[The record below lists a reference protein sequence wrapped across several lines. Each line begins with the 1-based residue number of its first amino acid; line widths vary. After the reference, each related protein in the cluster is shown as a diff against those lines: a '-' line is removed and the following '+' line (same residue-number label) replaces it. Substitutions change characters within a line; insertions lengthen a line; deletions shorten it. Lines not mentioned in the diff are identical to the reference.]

1 MSAAVGTPERSTDPA
16 PRARGWVP
24 WARPVLLL
32 VSGLTVA
39 FTAAL
44 HHELGF
50 DRAVVA
56 ATLVALGIAHLLEW
70 RLARGHR
77 GDRDDQTGPIPL
89 LLAATA
95 ILAGLLHIVLATP
108 IAFGLLLAAWA
119 LVTGLIHLL
128 GAMLGFSARGD
139 SVFLGALGVILAI
152 LILFFLLDPIAVI
165 GFFGAYAVIAGVYLG
180 ISVFDARPKREAPAE
195 AAAPATQA

>member
-1 MSAAVGTPERSTDPA
+1 MSAAVSTPERSTDPA
-16 PRARGWVP
+16 PRVAGWVP
-24 WARPVLLL
+24 WARPAALF

-56 ATLVALGIAHLLEW
+56 VSLLVLGIIHVLEW
-70 RLARGHR
+70 RLMRDGHD
-77 GDRDDQTGPIPL
+77 GSDDRRGPIPL
-89 LLAATA
+89 LLAVTA
-95 ILAGLLHIVLATP
+95 FVAALLHLVLATP

-139 SVFLGALGVILAI
+139 AVFLGALGVILAI
-152 LILFFLLDPIAVI
+152 LTLFFLLDPIAVI

-180 ISVFDARPKREAPAE
+180 ISVFDARPKRDASSE